1 MDCCSTNGNNDNNI
15 DQEDKTIISK
25 KMVVKRLTCLPGSS
39 IKEVRSVAPRLA
51 ELVLLPEVRG

>member
-1 MDCCSTNGNNDNNI
+1 MDCCSTNGDNDNNI

-25 KMVVKRLTCLPGSS
+25 NRVVTRVTCLPGSS

-51 ELVLLPEVRG
+51 KLVLLPEVRG